1 VLAATVAFAGAGLL
15 VLAVGAL
22 VIPPVFRQ
30 ALEQR
35 LQARL
40 TVPVRIERVHLNLF
54 TARGRITNV
63 RIDGLGGGPPIVAL
77 AGLDFQLS
85 YRALL
90 GGQIVFRYLT
100 FDRPRVFV
108 ERTGPDSV
116 NILQAL
122 RPAEGGAAA
131 AGMTIE
137 YASLRGGVVTFVDR
151 TQAPPFERI
160 FTDVALAAGP
170 LSSLPEFRFTPTWFE
185 ARLLIGRGALTVTG
199 TTAPFPRPDGVE
211 LVARMEGIEPGLL
224 QGYWPLRARV
234 DLRGSRV
241 DGEIRYRLAYRGNET
256 VEHGLTARV
265 ETGPVR
271 FLPPDDD
278 TPLVAFAGLVG
289 RDLTADFRENRIR
302 LGDVLVREPH
312 VRLVREA
319 TGLNLTALLALDPAP
334 SPAPAA
340 APPETRQAAPS
351 TGSDRPV
358 AVVVG
363 RARLEGG
370 LLEFA
375 DRTTTPV
382 VTTSLRDVGV
392 GLHEVA
398 FGAASPPGR
407 LEAEGR
413 VEGARVRLDGTV
425 QGATL
430 ATRVRLRASGL
441 PVRPLG
447 PYVEP
452 ALRGV
457 ILARGALE
465 AALDVVLA
473 PRETA
478 GPRLEVA
485 GGTVEARD
493 LALALPS
500 ARTPSFTSR
509 RVAVELA
516 HLRLAPAFEAE
527 IARVRLAGAT
537 LRVTRD
543 RNGRLDVQ
551 RLWQRPGTA
560 DAAPAGSS
568 PPSAPARRFSIRRI
582 ELAEGRVDFTD
593 AGVAPTFS
601 ETLRDL
607 VVDARQGGD
616 GPGRMD
622 VQLRGRLGDAVPL
635 EAEGW
640 ATPFADALR
649 LEGKAVVRDYE
660 LAALNPYLARYVG
673 HRVERGHVSAEV
685 AGSYADGRYTADP
698 RITIR
703 QLRLGDGP
711 GSGLDLGIPL
721 EQALALL
728 EDPRGDIDLRLPITG
743 GAGGTEFQL
752 RHVVLAA
759 LRNTLVK
766 TLAAPF
772 RMFGSLLTRGEGIGE
787 VRINPIEFRSGSLEP
802 DDDASVR
809 LGAVIE
815 FLMDRPRLGLQLRG
829 VATQEEVDGVKR
841 ERLREA
847 LKRTP
852 PVPDTPL
859 VAVYRGAGGGAGR
872 SLPPEAE
879 MQRFILERIRVTED
893 DLRALADRRAR
904 VIQEALIRRG
914 VEPQRLALVREDG
927 AALSDSGAGRVEFV
941 LR

>member
-1 VLAATVAFAGAGLL
+1 MLRPFRRPASRRALVLAAMVAFAGAGLL

-22 VIPPVFRQ
+22 VIPRVFRQ
-30 ALEQR
+30 ALEER

-54 TARGRITNV
+54 TARGRVANV

-90 GGQIVFRYLT
+90 GGQVVFRYLT

-108 ERTGPDSV
+108 ERTGADSV
-116 NILQAL
+116 NVLQAL
-122 RPAEGGAAA
+122 RPAEGGGAAA
-131 AGMTIE
+131 AGLTIE
-137 YASLRGGVVTFVDR
+137 HASLRGGVVTFVDR

-185 ARLLIGRGALTVTG
+185 ARFLIGRGALTVTG

-211 LVARMEGIEPGLL
+211 LVARMDGIEPGLL
-224 QGYWPLRARV
+224 QGYLPLRARI

-241 DGEIRYRLAYRGNET
+241 DGEVRYRLAYRGNE
-256 VEHGLTARV
+256 VLEHGLTARV

-278 TPLVAFAGLVG
+278 TPLVAFASLTGQ
-289 RDLTADFRENRIR
+289 DLQADFRDNRIR

-312 VRLVREA
+312 VRLVREP
-319 TGLNLTALLALDPAP
+319 TGLNLTALLALEPDPA
-334 SPAPAA
+334 PAPAA
-340 APPETRQAAPS
+340 APPETRQAAPP
-351 TGSDRPV
+351 TGSRRPV
-358 AVVVG
+358 SVVVG
-363 RARLEGG
+363 RARLESGV
-370 LLEFA
+370 LEFA
-375 DRTTTPV
+375 DRTTSPV

-392 GLHEVA
+392 SLQEVG
-398 FGAASPPGR
+398 FGAASAPGR

-425 QGATL
+425 EGATL

-452 ALRGV
+452 ALRGA
-457 ILARGALE
+457 ILARGALD

-473 PRETA
+473 PRGTA

-516 HLRLAPAFEAE
+516 HVRLAPAFEAE
-527 IARVRLAGAT
+527 LARVRLTGAT

-543 RNGRLDVQ
+543 RNGRLDLQ
-551 RLWQRPGTA
+551 RLWTA
-560 DAAPAGSS
+560 DAPAAAS
-568 PPSAPARRFSIRRI
+568 PPSPAPARRFAIRRI

-593 AGVAPTFS
+593 AGVAPAFN

-607 VVDARQGGD
+607 AVDAHQSGN
-616 GPGRMD
+616 GPGRME
-622 VQLRGRLGDAVPL
+622 VRLRGRLGEAVPL

-649 LEGKAVVRDYE
+649 FQGRAVVRDFE
-660 LAALNPYLARYVG
+660 LATLNPYLGRFVG
-673 HRVERGHVSAEV
+673 HRVEQGHVSAEV
-685 AGSYADGRYTADP
+685 AGSYEDGRYTADP
-698 RITIR
+698 RVTIR
-703 QLRLGDGP
+703 QLRLGDQT

-728 EDPRGDIDLRLPITG
+728 EDSRGDIELRVPDHGRCRRHGIRDPPRRPG
-743 GAGGTEFQL
+743 GAAQHPRQDPGGALPDVRLAPDPGRAHRRGADQSHRVPAGL
-752 RHVVLAA
+752 ARARRRRVDAAGGRHRVPEGASEA
-759 LRNTLVK
+759 GPPSPRRRHARRGGRRQAG
-766 TLAAPF
+766 AAP
-772 RMFGSLLTRGEGIGE
+772 GG
-787 VRINPIEFRSGSLEP
+787 LEE
-802 DDDASVR
+802 DAT
-809 LGAVIE
+809 
-815 FLMDRPRLGLQLRG
+815 RPRHAARRGLPRG
-829 VATQEEVDGVKR
+829 GR
-841 ERLREA
+841 RR
-847 LKRTP
+847 
-852 PVPDTPL
+852 
-859 VAVYRGAGGGAGR
+859 GR
-872 SLPPEAE
+872 SLPPRPRCNGSSSSGCGSPRTTSAPW
-879 MQRFILERIRVTED
+879 RP
-893 DLRALADRRAR
+893 
-904 VIQEALIRRG
+904 G
-914 VEPQRLALVREDG
+914 EPG
-927 AALSDSGAGRVEFV
+927 
-941 LR
+941 